1 MSIEPLSFQELPVV
15 AMAQQQVRCDE
26 SDFAGVHRS
35 GASFSDFLC
44 TLPNLGAAAELIHMR
59 DALMQAHRASA
70 GILFSCG
77 GGALTHGLSP
87 MLAQLIA
94 RKLFSSLALTGSAL
108 VKDVE
113 IALSGTIFVGNG
125 DQGVTEESCRLINEA
140 IDWAAEESIGIG
152 ASVGKKLLD
161 CDAPH
166 REHSLLACAA
176 QYGIPLTVHPAIGAD
191 AFHRHPALRGES
203 LGAAGLHDFRLLAA
217 LVGQCNHG
225 VILNVASSVVMPS
238 LLSEAATA
246 VRSSGRALDGI
257 TTMMLDSSVANVVAQ
272 EGLGRLAA
280 EHGNTYWMRGAV
292 EILLP
297 LLMASVVEAL

>member
-1 MSIEPLSFQELPVV
+1 MTVEPLDFRNLPVV

-26 SDFAGVHRS
+26 SDFAGVHRQ
-35 GASFSDFLC
+35 GASFADFLC
-44 TLPNLGAAAELIHMR
+44 TLPNLGAAAELMHTR
-59 DALMQAHRASA
+59 DALIQAHRSGA
-70 GILFSCG
+70 GVLFSCG
-77 GGALTHGLSP
+77 GGALVDGLSP
-87 MLAQLIA
+87 MLAQWIS
-94 RKLFSSLALTGSAL
+94 RKLFSALALTGSAL

-113 IALSGTIFVGNG
+113 VALSGTVYVGNG
-125 DQGVTEESCRLINEA
+125 NQGVTEESCRLINEA
-140 IDWAAEESIGIG
+140 IHWAAEESIGIG
-152 ASVGKKLLD
+152 ASVGQKLLD
-161 CDAPH
+161 CEAPH

-203 LGAAGLHDFRLLAA
+203 LGAAGLRDFRLLAA
-217 LVGQCNHG
+217 LVSQCDHG

-257 TTMMLDSSVANVVAQ
+257 TTIMLDGSAVNAVAQ
-272 EGLGRLAA
+272 EGIDRLVA
-280 EHGNTYWMRGAV
+280 GNGNSYWMRGAV

-297 LLMASVVEAL
+297 LLMASVVEEL